1 MKGLELL
8 EQQLKQARRVIW
20 PATGQ
25 DAAIK
30 FVYQLGDHMRDIYKL
45 LDKLEKKTDEKKEDD
60 KCEAVDGE
68 AIKKEN
74 PRKAKKAKGKG

>member
-30 FVYQLGDHMRDIYKL
+30 FVYQLGDHMKDIYKL
-45 LDKLEKKTDEKKEDD
+45 LDKLEKKPNEKKEDA

>member
-25 DAAIK
+25 EAAIK
-30 FVYQLGDHMRDIYKL
+30 FVYQLGDHVRDIYER
-45 LDKLEKKTDEKKEDD
+45 LEKHEESKDYKEKDAE
-60 KCEAVDGE
+60 CEADSGE
-68 AIKKEN
+68 DFKKKN
-74 PRKAKKAKGKG
+74 PRKAKKAKAKD

>member
-45 LDKLEKKTDEKKEDD
+45 LDKLEKNPDEKKEVA
-60 KCEAVDGE
+60 KCEAVNGE
-68 AIKKEN
+68 AIKKESH
-74 PRKAKKAKGKG
+74 RKAKKTKAKG